1 MRGLSAPDLRDRSQ
15 IKSTARVPV
24 FGTRAALLSHSTVV
38 IHRTALFMTA
48 HAARTIDAVSDLL
61 LRCVGDFKQ
70 FNIKDKRCLCWD
82 RTASTLAVCEHV
94 RNDQLALATNLH
106 GPNAFGPSRNHA

>member
-1 MRGLSAPDLRDRSQ
+1 MRGLSAPELRQRSQ

-24 FGTRAALLSHSTVV
+24 FGSRAALLSNSTVV

-48 HAARTIDAVSDLL
+48 HTARTIDAASDSL

-82 RTASTLAVCEHV
+82 RTASTLAVRKHV

-106 GPNAFGPSRNHA
+106 GANAFGPSWDDS